1 MGRFMHCFYPDYQL
15 RFFIRKD
22 TVWPSIIHADPI
34 IKGRIEKK
42 KDRNYG
48 MAALFYR
55 PLVRFFRAYIQKGG
69 FRDGKEGFVCAC
81 YEGIYQFVAV
91 SKIIEDRLKHKKG
104 K

>member
-1 MGRFMHCFYPDYQL
+1 
-15 RFFIRKD
+15 
-22 TVWPSIIHADPI
+22 
-34 IKGRIEKK
+34 
-42 KDRNYG
+42 

-91 SKIIEDRLKHKKG
+91 SKIIEDRLKHKKVSSSFG
-104 K
+104 YLPFCLMNGIVISDLFSFDKGHSAWTYFITAAF

>member
-1 MGRFMHCFYPDYQL
+1 
-15 RFFIRKD
+15 
-22 TVWPSIIHADPI
+22 
-34 IKGRIEKK
+34 
-42 KDRNYG
+42 

-69 FRDGKEGFVCAC
+69 FRDGKEGFVCAR

>member
-1 MGRFMHCFYPDYQL
+1 MQIWL
-15 RFFIRKD
+15 WFIWQTTALPAEWGKS
-22 TVWPSIIHADPI
+22 TSI
-34 IKGRIEKK
+34 IEKK